1 MPRPVIAFLTDFG
14 ATDVYVG
21 VMKGVVLGICP
32 DAALVDVTH
41 DLAAQDIH
49 HGAHALAAAYPHFPS
64 GTVFV
69 VVVDPG
75 VGSARRGVAAE
86 FGGYRFVAPDNGVL
100 TPAFDELGA
109 GRVVALENP
118 RYRRAVVSRTFEGR
132 DRFAPA
138 AAWLAKGVPLE
149 ALGPAV
155 MDPQRITLSRP
166 EIRDTSIEAHVIH
179 VDRFGNLITDLSAT
193 VLQRFVGSDRVRIE
207 VGGTSID
214 RISGTYS
221 DVAAGDICA
230 VIGSTDAMEIAC
242 RDGSAAS
249 RLGVGRGAIVS
260 IRRSV

>member
-1 MPRPVIAFLTDFG
+1 MPRPVVALLTDFG
-14 ATDVYVG
+14 TTDVYVG

-32 DAALVDVTH
+32 EAALVDVTH
-41 DLAAQDIH
+41 ALAAQDIH
-49 HGAHALAAAYPHFPS
+49 HGAQALAAAYPHFPL

-100 TPAFDELGA
+100 TPVFDELGA
-109 GRVVALENP
+109 GRVVALENQ
-118 RYRRAVVSRTFEGR
+118 RYRRAVVSPTFEGR

-149 ALGPAV
+149 ALGPAIT
-155 MDPQRITLSRP
+155 DPQRIALSRP
-166 EIRDTSIEAHVIH
+166 DIRDVGIDAHVIH

-193 VLQRFVGSDRVRIE
+193 LLQRFAGSDRVRIE
-207 VGGTSID
+207 VGDATID
-214 RISGTYS
+214 RIAGTYS
-221 DVAAGDICA
+221 DVAAGDVCA
-230 VIGSTDAMEIAC
+230 LIGSTDALEIAC

-249 RLGVGRGAIVS
+249 RLGMGRGAIVS
-260 IRRSV
+260 IRRVV